1 MVATMAPLD
10 ARIDPRIKCKIW
22 QDMAVNLLALIKI
35 QSDESAMQSVGIDG
49 QGNLMIQNQPKG
61 KIANIVQWNEAW
73 RVFMVI
79 ALKNPAISDHQ
90 RAQLALDM
98 IQYMQLINQLNHDN
112 ADWSF
117 YDENFRLFKQYNQ
130 ISFSSVDYELKSRA
144 VARTNN
150 MARWQQK
157 YKKPQRPIQPKQNS
171 LVAEAKGRLSRF
183 LVPMGYC
190 KLFLASLPCYE
201 RTCPYIHS
209 CLWCNQQHSAYACHK
224 PALRGGQ
231 QNQAPPMVSATS
243 AAPRPPYQ
251 APYGNLHSRLSA
263 TLSEMDRHSTTS
275 EPLGVSSIII
285 DSPDQRLWADVRWCR
300 QHKMIW
306 CLPCWSV
313 TSAWTR
319 VLCLSS
325 ILRNSQ
331 NCSMSTI

>member
-1 MVATMAPLD
+1 MAPLD
-10 ARIDPRIKCKIW
+10 ARIDPKIKCKIW
-22 QDMAVNLLALIKI
+22 QDEAVNLFALIEI
-35 QSDESAMQSVGIDG
+35 QSDESAMQSVGIAG
-49 QGNLMIQNQPKG
+49 QGNLMIQNQSKG
-61 KIANIVQWNEAW
+61 NIANIVQWNEAW

-98 IQYMQLINQLNHDN
+98 IQYMQLINQLNDDN

-157 YKKPQRPIQPKQNS
+157 YKKPQHPIQPKQNS

-183 LVPMGYC
+183 LVPVGYC

-201 RTCPYIHS
+201 CTCLYIHS

-243 AAPRPPYQ
+243 AAPRPRYQ

-285 DSPDQRLWADVRWCR
+285 DSPDQHL
-300 QHKMIW
+300 
-306 CLPCWSV
+306 
-313 TSAWTR
+313 
-319 VLCLSS
+319 
-325 ILRNSQ
+325 
-331 NCSMSTI
+331 